1 MEMKRKEREMK
12 LENKNL
18 VQVNFYYLEADLHAT
33 KKTELEIFVLFFE
46 YRVNISYFCAFR
58 IFLRKLY
65 IFVRKRKIMI
75 RTLWRF

>member
-1 MEMKRKEREMK
+1 MK

-33 KKTELEIFVLFFE
+33 KKNGARNICFIIFE

-65 IFVRKRKIMI
+65 IFVRKRKTMI

>member
-1 MEMKRKEREMK
+1 MKRKEREMK

-33 KKTELEIFVLFFE
+33 KKTELGIFVLFFE

-65 IFVRKRKIMI
+65 IFVRKRKTMI